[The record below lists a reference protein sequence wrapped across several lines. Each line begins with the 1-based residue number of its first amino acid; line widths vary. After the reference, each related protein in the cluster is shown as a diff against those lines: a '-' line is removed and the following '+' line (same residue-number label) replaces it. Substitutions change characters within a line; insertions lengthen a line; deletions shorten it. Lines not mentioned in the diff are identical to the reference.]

1 MTTWLLCQ
9 CLFKRLPAREAL
21 VAGTALVVIA
31 LGQIGRG
38 NESSMVFASC
48 VCTENHTTIVAA
60 VADIVLDVQ
69 GGNQRVPVA
78 SLDHLNAFFIG
89 ELARY
94 AEAKK
99 RIKAP
104 PNQPKRSPLLSSHA
118 GTIRSRLRHKRITP
132 AFLQPQHDIR
142 KEKGLH
148 FYPQPNNEYS
158 AYVPGSKQ
166 IRHSGSNFTRRE
178 L

>member
-1 MTTWLLCQ
+1 MTKWLLYH

-69 GGNQRVPVA
+69 GGNQPVPVA
-78 SLDHLNAFFIG
+78 SLDYLNALFIG
-89 ELARY
+89 ELARH

-99 RIKAP
+99 RIKALP
-104 PNQPKRSPLLSSHA
+104 PNQPKTSPLLSGHA
-118 GTIRSRLRHKRITP
+118 GIIRSRLRHARITLS
-132 AFLQPQHDIR
+132 FFNL
-142 KEKGLH
+142 
-148 FYPQPNNEYS
+148 NM
-158 AYVPGSKQ
+158 
-166 IRHSGSNFTRRE
+166 T
-178 L
+178 